1 MLLRINKKPSDWDA
15 LLKRSLIPPW
25 IPSIGSGDCI
35 SLECPTLIAGEPYS
49 AQYNPDRDFSF
60 RFAPVALTP
69 ACQRH
74 QRLFHALGGALPTVV
89 NWVEGGTVNLEV
101 SSASSCTSSESY
113 TELADAGVSHPVSL
127 HGPSMPRKNL
137 RPLVR
142 WARSIFVKRPGARR
156 S

>member
-15 LLKRSLIPPW
+15 LSKRSLIPPW
-25 IPSIGSGDCI
+25 IPSIGPGDCI

-89 NWVEGGTVNLEV
+89 NWAEGSAVTLDV
-101 SSASSCTSSESY
+101 SSASSCASSESY
-113 TELADAGVSHPVSL
+113 VELADAGGSHPVSL
-127 HGPSMPRKNL
+127 HGPSVRRTNL

-142 WARSIFVKRPGARR
+142 WARSIFVKRPDARR